1 MISHV
6 FNRRS
11 MCGAISVS
19 ALLAAMLYA
28 RGTGILVEIGYIA
41 AIGAAGAGLYSL
53 TIGGVG
59 AGLFGGLL
67 IALGHFFNSNFAART
82 GHAICN
88 FYTKHRISVIWATRC
103 VIAAITA
110 STWYST
116 TFSSP
121 EFFDVPLMT
130 PTQAAVLAVSSI
142 IASICATQFYLSKL
156 PETDRAAIA
165 PIAHVLGWFVVSI
178 LCIVLMTS
186 K

>member
-1 MISHV
+1 MILHV
-6 FNRRS
+6 FNRRG
-11 MCGAISVS
+11 MCGAISAS

-28 RGTGILVEIGYIA
+28 RGTDILVEIGYIVA
-41 AIGAAGAGLYSL
+41 
-53 TIGGVG
+53 IGGVG

-67 IALGHFFNSNFAART
+67 IALGDFFNSNFAART
-82 GHAICN
+82 GHAICS
-88 FYTKHRISVIWATRC
+88 FYTKQRISVIWATRC
-103 VIAAITA
+103 VIVAITA

-121 EFFDVPLMT
+121 EFFAVPLMT
-130 PTQAAVLAVSSI
+130 PTQAAVLAVASI
-142 IASICATQFYLSKL
+142 IASICATPFYLSKL